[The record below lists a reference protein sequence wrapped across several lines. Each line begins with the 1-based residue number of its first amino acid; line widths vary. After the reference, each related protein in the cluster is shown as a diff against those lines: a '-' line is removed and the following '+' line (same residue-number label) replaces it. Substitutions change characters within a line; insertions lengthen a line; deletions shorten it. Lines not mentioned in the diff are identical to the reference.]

1 MFQEKDEMVKMAR
14 QIKGR
19 LSSKQKEQQN
29 VASRTNLFGSIKN
42 IFKTNTPKSAEF
54 PEYTPQKKSQNPEA
68 TVRRSETLLLRTAQM
83 LQ

>member
-29 VASRTNLFGSIKN
+29 VAPGTNLFGIIKN

-54 PEYTPQKKSQNPEA
+54 PEYIPQEKSQNPEA